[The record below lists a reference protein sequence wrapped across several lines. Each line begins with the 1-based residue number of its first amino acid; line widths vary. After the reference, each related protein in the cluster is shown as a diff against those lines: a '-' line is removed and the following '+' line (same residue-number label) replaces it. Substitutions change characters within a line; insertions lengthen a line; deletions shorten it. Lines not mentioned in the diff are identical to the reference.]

1 MSVRYQLS
9 GIRGWFRR
17 APQWF
22 AGFGQKTGRLP
33 HGKRPDSIGNARIQ
47 RLTDS

>member
-1 MSVRYQLS
+1 MSVSYQLS
-9 GIRGWFRR
+9 EVGSGVRR
-17 APQWF
+17 SGSP
-22 AGFGQKTGRLP
+22 GFGQKTGRLP